1 MDPEQGNFFS
11 VFDSPQIGPSILRAK
26 LGGSGS
32 QLIIRT
38 HDLPVSGPGGHRSC
52 CLRSVGSLHQARR
65 ASPVSVLLLHQLKDI
80 PISIS
85 CLSEGFLAAAGRP
98 LRPQRVLVRAP
109 PSPPPPAHS
118 AGALADLQTQLLAG
132 VWSVKLKYAFGSF
145 HETMSELEAAQ
156 S

>member
-1 MDPEQGNFFS
+1 MDHEQGNFFS

-32 QLIIRT
+32 QLFRN
-38 HDLPVSGPGGHRSC
+38 PRPS
-52 CLRSVGSLHQARR
+52 SVRARR
-65 ASPVSVLLLHQLKDI
+65 PPELLLAVSWVSSSGSTVSPVSVLLLHPLKDI

-85 CLSEGFLAAAGRP
+85 CLSEGFLSSAGRP

-145 HETMSELEAAQ
+145 HETMSKLEAAQ